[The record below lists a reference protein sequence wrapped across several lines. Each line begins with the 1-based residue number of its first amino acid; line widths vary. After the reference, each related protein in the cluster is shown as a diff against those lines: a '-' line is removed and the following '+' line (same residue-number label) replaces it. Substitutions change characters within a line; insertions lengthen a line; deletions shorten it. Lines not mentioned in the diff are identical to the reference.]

1 MVKNYS
7 IKLPRIFI
15 LLLLIVSSCLH
26 KDPHKYPHI
35 YPHNIYA
42 EKKENDLIIHSAMK
56 IHY

>member
-15 LLLLIVSSCLH
+15 ILLLIASSCLH
-26 KDPHKYPHI
+26 KNPHK

-42 EKKENDLIIHSAMK
+42 EKKENDLIIHSAME